1 MYKLSNAIACTIVL
15 SSVLVSCTSAAPID
29 ANAKPNIVV
38 IISDD
43 AGWSDFG
50 FQGSSDVP
58 TPNLDAFRA
67 SGIRFERGYVTA
79 SVCSPSRAGLL
90 SGQYQQRF
98 GHDTNMPVGSPHGMP
113 GSVVTLAERLH
124 DVGYATASVGKWHL
138 GYEPDM
144 RPLAQGFDMFRGQL
158 AGSRKYKPYPKGK
171 SHANYRQRIDDT
183 LIEDE
188 AAQFEWV
195 TAYFGDTAAN
205 LVKSMTGDTP
215 YFLYVAFTAPHTPMQ
230 ASTADLDA
238 VGGEPSKRKTYRAM
252 QRALDSAVGDI
263 LQAIEASGEANNT
276 IVWFVNDNGGA
287 TTNASDNGVLRGM
300 KGSAFEGG
308 IRVPMLM
315 RWPGVTS
322 AGASFNHPVSTL
334 DIAASVV
341 PAAGGGVEGLD
352 GVDLRPFLTGVSKTA
367 PHKHLFWKRG
377 PIVAMIEGDQW
388 KLIGVGDDQLLLFDL
403 QADPSEQ
410 TDVGDANPTVRLHM
424 AKKLAAWAEAM
435 PTPSWFPSE
444 KMRENQL
451 KKHQPNVDTR
461 AKERSLP

>member
-1 MYKLSNAIACTIVL
+1 MLTLLLALCWFD
-15 SSVLVSCTSAAPID
+15 VSPSPAAGP
-29 ANAKPNIVV
+29 KPNIVV

-58 TPNLDAFRA
+58 TPNLDALRA
-67 SGIRFERGYVTA
+67 SGVRFERGYVTA

-98 GHDTNMPVGSPHGMP
+98 GHDTNMPVGSTHGMP

-124 DVGYATASVGKWHL
+124 DVGYATAAVGKWHL
-138 GYEPDM
+138 GYQPEM
-144 RPLAQGFDMFRGQL
+144 RPLQQGFDTFHGQL
-158 AGSRKYKPYPKGK
+158 AGSRKYTPYPKDQK
-171 SHANYRQRIDDT
+171 RSNYRQRIGDE

-188 AAQFEWV
+188 AARFEWV
-195 TAYFGDTAAN
+195 TEYFGETAAG
-205 LVKSMTGDTP
+205 LITELSP
-215 YFLYVAFTAPHTPMQ
+215 SRPFFLYVAFTAPHTPMQ
-230 ASTADLDA
+230 ASTVDLDA

-252 QRALDSAVGDI
+252 QRALDRAVGDI
-263 LQAIEASGEANNT
+263 LQAIEGSGEADNT

-308 IRVPMLM
+308 IRVPMLV

-322 AGASFNHPVSTL
+322 AGASFSHPVSTL

-341 PAAGGGVEGLD
+341 PAAAGGIEGFD
-352 GVDLRPFLTGVSKTA
+352 GVDLRPFLVGVSEAA

-377 PIVAMIEGDQW
+377 PIAAMIEGDQW
-388 KLIGVGDDQLLLFDL
+388 KLIRVGDDQLLLFDL
-403 QADPSEQ
+403 KADPSER
-410 TDVGDANPTVRLHM
+410 TDVGDANPAVRLHM
-424 AKKLAAWAEAM
+424 AKALAAWAEAM
-435 PTPSWFPSE
+435 PAPSWFPSE

-451 KKHQPNVDTR
+451 KKHQPDVDTR